1 MRQPSPQ
8 KSTILLIED
17 TLSLQM
23 VYRSVLAAAGYQVAV
38 AGTAALGLAQ
48 VAALKPAV
56 VLLDL
61 VLPDRDGLEVMH
73 DLVTRHP
80 ETTIIA
86 ITANGSVNRAVEA
99 MRAGAHDFLVKPFDE
114 TRLLSAVQN
123 ALADRQPPA
132 PRSSAPQPG
141 RAPGLAPG
149 KSTGQTPGQST
160 AQAPGQ
166 TLNAATDHTAENAAV
181 TDPSGFIGSSQV
193 MARIHDTIA
202 SVARSMATV
211 FITGE
216 SGTGKELC
224 ALAVHARSARASGPF
239 IALNCGAI
247 PQDLLE
253 SEVFGHMKGSF
264 TGAISDKPGAAAAA
278 DGGTLF
284 LDEVCEMAPA
294 LQTKLLRF
302 LQTSTVQPVGSTRP
316 KKVNVRIVCATNRD
330 PAEAVRRGHFRED
343 LYYRLYVVPIHMP
356 PLRDRGQDIIEI
368 ADAALV
374 RFAHEEG
381 RQFHG
386 LDPTVRSLLVS
397 LPWPGNVRQLL
408 NVMRNVVVLNPG
420 GWVTPDMLPP
430 SLAERLPVAAD
441 SPRSLHLAP
450 DLYQPDLHQNGLSV
464 PNYPGSNQS
473 AATHSATDSLVG
485 LTLADAE
492 RQLIEA
498 TVARHG
504 GSIPKAARVLD
515 VSPSTL
521 YRKIESWKAEAG

>member
-1 MRQPSPQ
+1 MRSPTT
-8 KSTILLIED
+8 SRPPLLLIED

-23 VYRSVLAAAGYQVAV
+23 VYRSILTSAGYRVSV
-38 AGTAALGLAQ
+38 AGNAADGLAQ
-48 VAALKPAV
+48 FQALKPAV

-61 VLPDRDGLEVMH
+61 VLPDRDGLQLIQ
-73 DLVTRHP
+73 DLLALQPDTS
-80 ETTIIA
+80 IIA

-114 TRLLSAVQN
+114 TRFLGAVQN
-123 ALADRQPPA
+123 ALAERSARQADGAAAPA
-132 PRSSAPQPG
+132 PERPAMSDA
-141 RAPGLAPG
+141 
-149 KSTGQTPGQST
+149 
-160 AQAPGQ
+160 
-166 TLNAATDHTAENAAV
+166 
-181 TDPSGFIGSSQV
+181 SGFIGSSEA
-193 MARIHDTIA
+193 MRRIHATIG

-284 LDEVCEMAPA
+284 LDEICEMAPA

-302 LQTSTVQPVGSTRP
+302 LQTSTVQPVGATRP

-330 PAEAVRRGHFRED
+330 PLDAVRRGQFRED
-343 LYYRLYVVPIHMP
+343 LYYRLFVVPIHMP
-356 PLRDRGQDIIEI
+356 PLRERGRDVIEI
-368 ADAALV
+368 AETALQ
-374 RFAHEEG
+374 RFAAEEG

-386 LDPTVRSLLVS
+386 LDPAVEALLLR
-397 LPWPGNVRQLL
+397 LPWPGNVRQVL
-408 NVMRNVVVLNPG
+408 NVIRNVVVLNPG
-420 GWVTPDMLPP
+420 GWVTLDMLPQG
-430 SLAERLPVAAD
+430 LAQEAAGAGPAVPRVVPV
-441 SPRSLHLAP
+441 P
-450 DLYQPDLHQNGLSV
+450 DLPSI
-464 PNYPGSNQS
+464 
-473 AATHSATDSLVG
+473 DSLVG
-485 LTLADAE
+485 LTLAEAE
-492 RQLIEA
+492 RRLIEA
-498 TVARHG
+498 TLARHG
-504 GSIPKAARVLD
+504 GSIPRAARVLD

-521 YRKIESWKAEAG
+521 YRKIDGWKAQTG

>member
-1 MRQPSPQ
+1 MKPPTSSHPPL
-8 KSTILLIED
+8 LLIED

-23 VYRSVLAAAGYQVAV
+23 IYRSVLTGAGYRVAV
-38 AGTAALGLAQ
+38 AGSATEGLVQ
-48 VAALKPAV
+48 FQTLKPAV

-61 VLPDRDGLEVMH
+61 VLPDRDGLHLMQEFLARQP
-73 DLVTRHP
+73 DTA
-80 ETTIIA
+80 IIA

-114 TRLLSAVQN
+114 ARLLGTVQN
-123 ALADRQPPA
+123 ALADRR
-132 PRSSAPQPG
+132 PRLTENRIVPQTE
-141 RAPGLAPG
+141 RI
-149 KSTGQTPGQST
+149 
-160 AQAPGQ
+160 
-166 TLNAATDHTAENAAV
+166 TLTDT
-181 TDPSGFIGSSQV
+181 SGFIGSSEA
-193 MARIHDTIA
+193 MARIHATIA

-224 ALAVHARSARASGPF
+224 ALAVHANSARASGPF

-264 TGAISDKPGAAAAA
+264 TGALSDKPGAAMAA

-284 LDEVCEMAPA
+284 LDEICEMAPA

-302 LQTSTVQPVGSTRP
+302 LQTSTVQPVGATRP

-330 PAEAVRRGHFRED
+330 PLDAVRRGQFRED

-356 PLRDRGQDIIEI
+356 PLRDRGHDVIEI
-368 ADAALV
+368 AEAALQ
-374 RFAHEEG
+374 RFAEEEG

-386 LDPTVRSLLVS
+386 LDPAVRALLLR

-408 NVMRNVVVLNPG
+408 NVIRNVVVLNPG
-420 GWVTPDMLPP
+420 GWVTPEMLPRG
-430 SLAERLPVAAD
+430 LAEAMTHPANVTQAPEPV
-441 SPRSLHLAP
+441 P
-450 DLYQPDLHQNGLSV
+450 DL
-464 PNYPGSNQS
+464 PG
-473 AATHSATDSLVG
+473 TDSLIG
-485 LTLADAE
+485 LTLAEAE
-492 RQLIEA
+492 RRLIEA
-498 TVARHG
+498 TLARHG
-504 GSIPKAARVLD
+504 GSVPKAARVLD

-521 YRKIESWKAEAG
+521 YRKIEAWKARAS